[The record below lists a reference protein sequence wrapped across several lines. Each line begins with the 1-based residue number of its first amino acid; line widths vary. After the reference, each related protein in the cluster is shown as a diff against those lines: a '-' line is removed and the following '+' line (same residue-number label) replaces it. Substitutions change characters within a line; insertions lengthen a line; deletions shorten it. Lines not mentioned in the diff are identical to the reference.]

1 MEHLYL
7 ARDSR
12 GSLALFTQEPRKKE
26 YIYNKGTSYEMRISG
41 WTSDDYEKCGIGTM
55 AINSKLYPEV
65 TYENS
70 PRKVKLHYQ

>member
-12 GSLALFTQEPRKKE
+12 GALTLFTQEPRKKE
-26 YIYNKGTSYEMRISG
+26 YVYNEGTSYEIRISG
-41 WTSDDYEKCGIGTM
+41 WTSDDYEKCGIGVM

-70 PRKVKLHYQ
+70 PRKVKLYYQ

>member
-12 GSLALFTQEPRKKE
+12 GALVLFSQEPRKKE
-26 YIYNKGTSYEMRISG
+26 YVYNQGTSYEIRISG
-41 WTSDDYEKCGIGTM
+41 WTSDDYEKCGIGVMT
-55 AINSKLYPEV
+55 INSKLYPEV

>member
-12 GSLALFTQEPRKKE
+12 GTLILFSQKPRKKE
-26 YIYNKGTSYEMRISG
+26 YVYNKGTSYEIRISG

-55 AINSKLYPEV
+55 VIYSKLYPEV

-70 PRKVKLHYQ
+70 PKKVTFKVI

>member
-1 MEHLYL
+1 MGHLYL

-12 GSLALFTQEPRKKE
+12 GTLTLFSQKPRKKE
-26 YIYNKGTSYEMRISG
+26 YIYNKGTSYEIRILG

-55 AINSKLYPEV
+55 TINSNLYPEV

-70 PRKVKLHYQ
+70 PKKITFKIE

>member
-12 GSLALFTQEPRKKE
+12 GALTLFTQEPRKKE
-26 YIYNKGTSYEMRISG
+26 YVYNKGTSYEMRISG

-55 AINSKLYPEV
+55 TISSKLYPEV

-70 PRKVKLHYQ
+70 PKKVTLKIE

>member
-12 GSLALFTQEPRKKE
+12 GALTLFNQEPRRKE
-26 YIYNKGTSYEMRISG
+26 YIYNKGTSYEIKISG
-41 WTSDDYEKCGIGTM
+41 WTSNDYEKYGIGTM
-55 AINSKLYPEV
+55 VISSKLYPEV

-70 PRKVKLHYQ
+70 PKKVTFKIE

>member
-1 MEHLYL
+1 MGHLYL

-12 GSLALFTQEPRKKE
+12 GTLILFTQEPRKKE
-26 YIYNKGTSYEMRISG
+26 YIYNKGTSYEIRISG

-55 AINSKLYPEV
+55 AISSKLYPEV

-70 PRKVKLHYQ
+70 PKKATLKID

>member
-12 GSLALFTQEPRKKE
+12 GALILFSQEPRRKE
-26 YIYNKGTSYEMRISG
+26 YVYNEGTSYEIRISG
-41 WTSDDYEKCGIGTM
+41 WTSDDYEKCGIGIMT
-55 AINSKLYPEV
+55 ISSKLYPEI

-70 PRKVKLHYQ
+70 PKKVTLKIE